1 MPLFGDDPLP
11 TLLQSSVLRRR
22 IAETA
27 DLPPSRQPSIP
38 SRAPPPAGR
47 PSAGQPSAEPKAFGS
62 GKNGSRSSRTEG
74 REERTF
80 FPEPLAR
87 LSLKGWPA
95 QPAPSLVPS
104 DVTANRFSDAKHH

>member
-1 MPLFGDDPLP
+1 MRYRMRYPYDAISFISHAISHL
-11 TLLQSSVLRRR
+11 SR
-22 IAETA
+22 I
-27 DLPPSRQPSIP
+27 QM
-38 SRAPPPAGR
+38 
-47 PSAGQPSAEPKAFGS
+47 
-62 GKNGSRSSRTEG
+62 
-74 REERTF
+74 EERTF